1 MAYYKYK
8 KNCSPWGGLLI
19 RKHLSLWYNMTVFK
33 NTKAF
38 SSFSVDDLE
47 KAKEFYGKTLGIDI
61 SESKE
66 GLSLYPKSS
75 NEIFIYPKTDHTAAT
90 FTVLNFPVDDVE
102 QAVDDL
108 TKQGVRFEIY
118 NKGELKTDEKGIF
131 RGEGPK
137 IAWFKDPAGNFL
149 SVLETM

>member
-1 MAYYKYK
+1 
-8 KNCSPWGGLLI
+8 
-19 RKHLSLWYNMTVFK
+19 MTVFK

-66 GLSLYPKSS
+66 GLSLYAKSS
-75 NEIFIYPKTDHTAAT
+75 NEIFIYPKTDHTPAT
-90 FTVLNFPVDDVE
+90 FTVLNFPVNDVE

-108 TKQGVRFEIY
+108 TKLGVRFEIY
-118 NKGELKTDEKGIF
+118 YKGELKTDEKGIF